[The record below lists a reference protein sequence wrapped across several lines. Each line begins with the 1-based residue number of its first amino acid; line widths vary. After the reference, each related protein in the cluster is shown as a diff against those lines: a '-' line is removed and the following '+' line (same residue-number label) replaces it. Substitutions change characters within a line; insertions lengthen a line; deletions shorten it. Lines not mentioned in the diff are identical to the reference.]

1 MVEEER
7 EEIMSGNRRKF
18 SYARKQKVKTFK
30 QATSSEDLRP
40 GKQVA
45 QESEFTLDIKE
56 IVNQAEQELRT

>member
-1 MVEEER
+1 
-7 EEIMSGNRRKF
+7 MSGKRRKF

-45 QESEFTLDIKE
+45 QESEFTLQNDSEFDIKE